1 MMYKHTFDKTI
12 LRSYDIRGIYK
23 KTLNNKDAFMLGYF
37 FGIIVKKNSPEK
49 QRPLIIIGMD
59 GRLSSPT
66 LEENLNSGL
75 IKSGCEIYR
84 IGLGPTPMLYFAS
97 HYYNADGAIQVT
109 GSHNPKNY
117 NGFKIVLNQNSF
129 FGEDIIKLGEHAKK
143 GHSSNNNGFS
153 KNVDILDKYIE
164 KIIEPLKNL
173 NDKLSNKTIVWD
185 CGNGASGPS
194 VEMITKKISGNH
206 VVLYSKVDGNFPNHH
221 PDPTDISTLKI
232 MSDKMKVVNA
242 DIGIGFD
249 GDGDRIG
256 VIDKQSRPV
265 AGDLLTSF
273 LAHSIDIENKAD
285 HTVILDIKSSS
296 VAYDKIM
303 SLGLNVEIGKTGHS
317 NIKKRIKE
325 INSPLAG
332 EMSGHIFFADKYYG
346 FDDALYTSIRLLSL
360 LAKDVNLEKFIS
372 SLPKTFVSPEM
383 KLHCSDKI
391 KFTIIDN
398 ISKNALEDYSPENIT
413 TIDGVR
419 AKNSFG
425 WWLIRASN
433 TEEALIIR
441 FEGKSVEDKKELFL
455 EVQKRLKIEGLTLE
469 FN

>member
-1 MMYKHTFDKTI
+1 MYKHSFDETI
-12 LRSYDIRGIYK
+12 LRSYDIRGIYE
-23 KTLNNKDAFMLGYF
+23 KTLSNKDAFMLGFF
-37 FGIIVKKNSPEK
+37 FGVIVRQKSSGKKN
-49 QRPLIIIGMD
+49 PLIIIGMD
-59 GRLSSPT
+59 GRLSSPA
-66 LEENLNSGL
+66 LEENLNFGL
-75 IKSGCEIYR
+75 LKSGCKVFR

-97 HYYNADGAIQVT
+97 HYYNADGAVQVT

-129 FGEDIIKLGEHAKK
+129 FGEDIIKLGELAKK
-143 GHSSNNNGFS
+143 GHSTNSNGSS
-153 KNVDILDKYIE
+153 KNVDIREKYVE
-164 KIIEPLKNL
+164 KIIEPIKKVSHKL
-173 NDKLSNKTIVWD
+173 NNKTIVWD

-206 VVLYSKVDGNFPNHH
+206 IVLYSEVDGNFPNHH

-232 MSDKMKVVNA
+232 MSDKMKEVNA

-256 VIDKQSRPV
+256 IIDKLGRPV

-273 LAHSIDIENKAD
+273 LARSVEAKNKKD
-285 HTVILDIKSSS
+285 NTVILDIKSSS
-296 VAYDKIM
+296 VAYDEIK

-346 FDDALYTSIRLLSL
+346 FDDALYASVRLLSL
-360 LAKDVNLEKFIS
+360 LTENVNLEDFMS
-372 SLPKTFVSPEM
+372 SLPKTFVSPEI

-391 KFTIIDN
+391 KFIVIDN
-398 ISKNALEDYSPENIT
+398 ISKNALEDYCPENIT
-413 TIDGVR
+413 IIDGVR
-419 AKNSFG
+419 AKNNFG

-441 FEGKSVEDKKELFL
+441 FEGKSDEDKKELFS
-455 EVQKRLKIEGLTLE
+455 EVQKRLKEEGLALE
-469 FN
+469 FY

>member
-1 MMYKHTFDKTI
+1 MYKHNFDKTI

-23 KTLNNKDAFMLGYF
+23 KTLNNKDAFMLGFF
-37 FGIIVKKNSPEK
+37 FGITAKNNFPETK
-49 QRPLIIIGMD
+49 SPLIIIGMD
-59 GRLSSPT
+59 GRLSSPA

-75 IKSGCEIYR
+75 VESGCKVYR

-97 HYYNADGAIQVT
+97 HYYSANGAIQVT

-129 FGEDIIKLGEHAKK
+129 FGEDIIKLGEFAKE
-143 GHSSNNNGFS
+143 GHSSKNKGFS
-153 KNVDILDKYIE
+153 KSVDISERYIE
-164 KIIEPLKNL
+164 KLIEPIRNI
-173 NDKLSNKTIVWD
+173 DEKLSNKTVVWD
-185 CGNGASGPS
+185 CGNGATGPLI
-194 VEMITKKISGNH
+194 EMITKKILGDH
-206 VVLYSKVDGNFPNHH
+206 IVLYSEVDGNFPNHH
-221 PDPTDISTLKI
+221 PDPTDVSTLEI
-232 MSDKMKVVNA
+232 MSNKMKEVKA

-256 VIDKQSRPV
+256 VIDKQGRPV

-273 LAHSIDIENKAD
+273 LAQSIKIQNKTD
-285 HTVILDIKSSS
+285 YTVILDIKSSS

-303 SLGLNVEIGKTGHS
+303 SMGLNVEIGKTGHS

-332 EMSGHIFFADKYYG
+332 EMSGHIFFADQYYG
-346 FDDALYTSIRLLSL
+346 FDDALYTSVRLLSL
-360 LAKDVNLEKFIS
+360 LANDVNLVEFIS
-372 SLPKTFVSPEM
+372 SLPKTFVSPEI
-383 KLHCSDKI
+383 KLYCSDQT
-391 KFTIIDN
+391 KFTIINN
-398 ISKNALEDYSPENIT
+398 ISKNALEDYSPKNII

-419 AKNSFG
+419 AKNNFG

-441 FEGKSVEDKKELFL
+441 FEGKSVEDKKELYL
-455 EVQKRLKIEGLTLE
+455 EVQNRLKREGLTLE

>member
-1 MMYKHTFDKTI
+1 MYKHNFDKTI
-12 LRSYDIRGIYK
+12 LRSYDIRGIYE
-23 KTLNNKDAFMLGYF
+23 KTLSNKDAFMLGYF
-37 FGIIVKKNSPEK
+37 FGITVKKSLPRK
-49 QRPLIIIGMD
+49 KSPLIIIGMD
-59 GRLSSPT
+59 GRLSSPV

-75 IKSGCEIYR
+75 VKSGCEIYR
-84 IGLGPTPMLYFAS
+84 VGLGPTPMLYFAS
-97 HYYNADGAIQVT
+97 DYYSADGAIQVT

-117 NGFKIVLNQNSF
+117 NGFKIILNQNSF
-129 FGEDIIKLGEHAKK
+129 FGEDIIKLGEFAKE

-153 KNVDILDKYIE
+153 KKVDVYDRYIE
-164 KIIEPLKNL
+164 KIIEPIKNL

-194 VEMITKKISGNH
+194 IERITKKISGNH
-206 VVLYSKVDGNFPNHH
+206 VVLYSEVDGNFPNHH

-232 MSDKMKVVNA
+232 MSDKMKEVNA

-256 VIDKQSRPV
+256 VIDKQGRPV

-273 LAHSIDIENKAD
+273 LARSIEVENKTD

-296 VAYDKIM
+296 VAYNEIV

-360 LAKDVNLEKFIS
+360 LANNVNLEKFIS
-372 SLPKTFVSPEM
+372 SLPKTFVSPEI
-383 KLHCSDKI
+383 KLRCSDRI
-391 KFTIIDN
+391 KFSVIDN

-419 AKNSFG
+419 AKNNFG

-441 FEGKSVEDKKELFL
+441 FEGKTIEDRDELFL
-455 EVQKRLKIEGLTLE
+455 EVQKRLKKEGLTLE

>member
-1 MMYKHTFDKTI
+1 MYKHTFDKTI
-12 LRSYDIRGIYK
+12 LRSYDIRGVYE
-23 KTLNNKDAFMLGYF
+23 KTLSNKDAFMLGYF
-37 FGIIVKKNSPEK
+37 FGITVKKNSPLK
-49 QRPLIIIGMD
+49 DNPLVIIGMD
-59 GRLSSPT
+59 GRLSSPA
-66 LEENLNSGL
+66 LEKNLNYGL
-75 IKSGCEIYR
+75 ENSGCEIYR

-97 HYYNADGAIQVT
+97 HYFNADGAIQVT

-129 FGEDIIKLGEHAKK
+129 FGEDIIKLGKFAKE
-143 GHSSNNNGFS
+143 GHSSKNNGFS
-153 KNVDILDKYIE
+153 KNVDVYDRYIE
-164 KIIEPLKNL
+164 KIIEPIKNL

-194 VEMITKKISGNH
+194 IEMITKKISGNH

-232 MSDKMKVVNA
+232 MSDKMKEVNA

-256 VIDKQSRPV
+256 VIDKQGRPV

-273 LAHSIDIENKAD
+273 LARSIEVENKTD

-296 VAYDKIM
+296 VAYDEIM

-332 EMSGHIFFADKYYG
+332 EVSGHIFFADKYYG

-360 LAKDVNLEKFIS
+360 LANDVNLEKFIS
-372 SLPKTFVSPEM
+372 SLPKTFVSPEI
-383 KLHCSDKI
+383 KLQCSDRI
-391 KFTIIDN
+391 KFTVIN
-398 ISKNALEDYSPENIT
+398 SISKNALQDYSPENIT
-413 TIDGVR
+413 IIDGVR
-419 AKNSFG
+419 AKNNFG

-441 FEGKSVEDKKELFL
+441 FEGKSIKDKEELFL
-455 EVQKRLKIEGLTLE
+455 EVQKRLKKEGLTLE